1 LRLFIL
7 TLALLFTLALG
18 AFTGLDLAHYGVT
31 LPGLFGAFIV
41 LLFLVAIVGALTEPR
56 NK

>member
-1 LRLFIL
+1 MRLFIL

-18 AFTGLDLAHYGVT
+18 AFTGLDMARYGVT
-31 LPGLFGAFIV
+31 VPGAFGAFIV

-56 NK
+56 KK

>member
-18 AFTGLDLAHYGVT
+18 AFTGLDMARYGVT
-31 LPGLFGAFIV
+31 VPGAFGAFIV

-56 NK
+56 KK